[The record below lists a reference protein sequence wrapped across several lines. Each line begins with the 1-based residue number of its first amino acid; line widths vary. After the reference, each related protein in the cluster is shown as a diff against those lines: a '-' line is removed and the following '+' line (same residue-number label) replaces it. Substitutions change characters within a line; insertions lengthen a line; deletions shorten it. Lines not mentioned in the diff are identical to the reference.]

1 MDQMVGPVLKSRASN
16 RENRRKDVS
25 KSPTHASGS
34 ASE

>member
-1 MDQMVGPVLKSRASN
+1 MDQMVGPVLKRHTSSCD
-16 RENRRKDVS
+16 NRRKDVS